1 MGKIRTHYDNLKAA
15 GNAPPEVIRAAYR
28 TLSQKY
34 HPDVNTNKQ
43 EAHRIMGILN
53 AAYEI
58 LSDPEKRKEYDER
71 IAKIEAE
78 RENQIK
84 TNVNSTSPP
93 PPRSPSPPVSP
104 NAGAK
109 FDLSKHIS
117 KSWGWYLIP
126 IIFILVYATNSSTPN
141 KHVVRQDN
149 SPTATRYVTNN
160 SPVTPRY
167 VRPSTAPNGQ
177 PWPNKSGYIKGY
189 KRLFTNGLSTVTIDN
204 SQNDSDVFAKLIT
217 LDSKQLLAVRS
228 IYIAPRDKFTMNNVR
243 AGNYDVRYRDI
254 ESGSLLKSE
263 SFQLKEIHL
272 EDGIRYSNISMTLYK
287 VYNGNMRT
295 TEISETEFG
304 IE

>member
-1 MGKIRTHYDNLKAA
+1 MGKIRTHYDNLKVAR
-15 GNAPPEVIRAAYR
+15 NAPQEVIRAAYR

-34 HPDVNTNKQ
+34 HPDINPKTQ

-58 LSDPEKRKEYDER
+58 LSDPIKRKDYDER

-78 RENQIK
+78 RENFK

-93 PPRSPSPPVSP
+93 PHRSPSPPVSP

-126 IIFILVYATNSSTPN
+126 ILFILVYATNSSTPN
-141 KHVVRQDN
+141 KHIARQKDN
-149 SPTATRYVTNN
+149 FQPATRHVTNN
-160 SPVTPRY
+160 TPITFRY
-167 VRPSTAPNGQ
+167 IRPATAPNGQ

-189 KRLFTNGLSTVTIDN
+189 KRFNTNGLSTVTIDN
-204 SQNDSDVFAKLIT
+204 SQNDSDVFVKLVF
-217 LDSKQLLAVRS
+217 LDGKQLLAVRL

-243 AGNYDVRYRDI
+243 SGNYDVRYRDI
-254 ESGSLLKSE
+254 EAGSLLKSE